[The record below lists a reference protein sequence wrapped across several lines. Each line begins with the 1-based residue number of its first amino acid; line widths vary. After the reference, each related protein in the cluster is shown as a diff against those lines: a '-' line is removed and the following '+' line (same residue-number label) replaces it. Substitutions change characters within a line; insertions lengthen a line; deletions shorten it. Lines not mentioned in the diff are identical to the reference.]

1 MITIR
6 EVRKEDTGKIREIYA
21 PYIMNTAITFR
32 DELSDFEEN
41 KKEIKAISESHAYV
55 VAEEDGEIL
64 GYAYAAPIRSQMAYL
79 HSVETSIYLK
89 PAAKG
94 KNIGRKLYEK
104 LFEMLKTK
112 GYSNLYAV
120 IAVSNE
126 PDEYLPDGSVAFHKA
141 MGFDIVGKLNNCG
154 KKFGHV
160 YSVVWMEK
168 II

>member
-6 EVRKEDTGKIREIYA
+6 EAKKEDTGKIREIYA

-41 KKEIKAISESHAYV
+41 KKEIIEISKSHAYV
-55 VAEEDGEIL
+55 VVQEDDEIL
-64 GYAYAAPIRSQMAYL
+64 GYAYAAPVREQAAYN
-79 HSVETSIYLK
+79 HSVETSIYLR
-89 PAAKG
+89 PEVKG
-94 KNIGRKLYEK
+94 KNLGRKLYEK
-104 LFEMLKTK
+104 LYEILKNK

-120 IAVSNE
+120 IAVSDE
-126 PDEYLPDGSVAFHKA
+126 QDEYLPEGSVAFHKK
-141 MGFDIVGKLNNCG
+141 MGFEIVGKLNNCG

-168 II
+168 VI

>member
-41 KKEIKAISESHAYV
+41 KNEIAKLSESHAYV
-55 VAEEDGEIL
+55 VAQEDDEIL
-64 GYAYAAPIRSQMAYL
+64 GYAYAAPIRSQAAYS

-89 PAAKG
+89 EEAKG

-104 LFEMLKTK
+104 LYELLKSK

-120 IAVSNE
+120 IAVSDK
-126 PDEYLPDGSVAFHKA
+126 PDKYLPEGSVAFHKA
-141 MGFDIVGKLNNCG
+141 MGFETVGKLNDCG

>member
-6 EVRKEDTGKIREIYA
+6 EARKEDTGKIREIYA

-32 DELSDFEEN
+32 EELSDFEEN
-41 KKEIKAISESHAYV
+41 KKEVEELRESHAYI
-55 VAEEDGEIL
+55 VAEEDDEIL
-64 GYAYAAPIRSQMAYL
+64 GYAYAGAIRTQAAYL

-89 PAAKG
+89 PEAKG
-94 KNIGRKLYEK
+94 KNLGRKLYEK
-104 LFEMLKTK
+104 LFEILKKK

-120 IAVSNE
+120 IAISKE
-126 PDEYLPDGSVAFHKA
+126 KDEYLPEGSVGFHEA
-141 MGFDIVGKLNNCG
+141 MGFETVGKLNDCG
-154 KKFGHV
+154 KKFGNF